1 MSEIMRV
8 NSASFDRYEEL
19 LLRKNDL
26 RKECFQLEQE
36 YIRVFGEDILAV
48 FHARVECARKVKT
61 IEFCH
66 LAINKGKDPD
76 TAELQTFVENET
88 KELQEHFAKMSEEYE
103 ASKEVGTVTEAELVE
118 IRKIYRALVKRMH
131 PDIHPEL
138 ADSEKI
144 LDLWNQISVAY
155 TCNDL
160 KELKELEVLVASAL
174 SKAEG
179 SEIAVVIPDL
189 EEKIASLEKEIEK
202 ITTTDP
208 WRYQFLLG
216 DPEAVNEKKEALR
229 EELKTYQEHSAQLDK
244 MLAEILPEGTVIIW
258 D

>member
-48 FHARVECARKVKT
+48 FHAQVECARKVKT

-66 LAINKGKDPD
+66 RAINQGKDPD
-76 TAELQTFVENET
+76 TAELQVFVEKET
-88 KELQEHFAKMSEEYE
+88 KELQDHFAKMTEEYE
-103 ASKEVGTVTEAELVE
+103 AAKDTGTVTEAELME
-118 IRKIYRALVKRMH
+118 IRKIYRKLAKRMH

-144 LDLWNQISVAY
+144 LELWNQISVAY

-160 KELKELEVLVASAL
+160 KELKELEVLVVSAL
-174 SKAEG
+174 KEDG
-179 SEIAVVIPDL
+179 SEIAVEIPDL
-189 EEKIASLEKEIEK
+189 GEKIASLEKEIEK

-208 WRYQFLLG
+208 WRYQFLLN
-216 DPEAVNEKKEALR
+216 DPEAVKEKKEALR
-229 EELKTYQEHSAQLDK
+229 EELKKYQEHSAQLDK
-244 MLAEILPEGTVIIW
+244 MLEEILPDGTVIFW

>member
-48 FHARVECARKVKT
+48 FHAQVECARKVKT
-61 IEFCH
+61 IEFCQR
-66 LAINKGKDPD
+66 AVNQGKDPD
-76 TAELQTFVENET
+76 AAELQAFVEKET
-88 KELQEHFAKMSEEYE
+88 KELQEHFTKMTEEYE
-103 ASKEVGTVTEAELVE
+103 AAKDTGTVTEAQLAE
-118 IRKIYRALVKRMH
+118 IRKIYRRLAKQMH

-138 ADSEKI
+138 AGSEKI
-144 LDLWNQISVAY
+144 QKLWYQVSLAY
-155 TCNDL
+155 ACNDL
-160 KELKELEVLVASAL
+160 KELKEAEVLVASAL
-174 SKAEG
+174 AEIGG
-179 SEIAVVIPDL
+179 SEINIVIPDL
-189 EEKIASLEKEIEK
+189 EEKIAALEKEIEK
-202 ITTTDP
+202 ITSTDP
-208 WRYQFLLG
+208 WQYQFLLD
-216 DPEAVNEKKEALR
+216 DPESVEEKKRKLR

-244 MLAEILPEGTVIIW
+244 ILESILPEGSVIIW

>member
-48 FHARVECARKVKT
+48 FHAQVECAR
-61 IEFCH
+61 
-66 LAINKGKDPD
+66 INQGKDPD
-76 TAELQTFVENET
+76 TAELQDFVEKET
-88 KELQEHFAKMSEEYE
+88 KELQDHFAKMTEEYK
-103 ASKEVGTVTEAELVE
+103 AAKDTGTVTEAELME
-118 IRKIYRALVKRMH
+118 IRKIYRKLAKRMH

-144 LDLWNQISVAY
+144 LELWNQISVAY

-160 KELKELEVLVASAL
+160 KEMKELEVLVVSAL
-174 SKAEG
+174 KEDG
-179 SEIAVVIPDL
+179 SDVAVEIPDL

-208 WRYQFLLG
+208 WRYQFLLN
-216 DPEAVNEKKEALR
+216 DPEAVKEKKEALQ
-229 EELKTYQEHSAQLDK
+229 EELKKYQEHSAQLDK
-244 MLAEILPEGTVIIW
+244 MLEEILPDGTVIFW